1 MRVFLACVAAWL
13 VQSVLTWA
21 GLGFSWGVIL
31 SAALT
36 TGVLYIAAAAS
47 GARGWPLFWLLTVL
61 CGGIGVVN
69 IQIESFAFG
78 MAPLSA
84 TVRETL
90 LQLVQLVVVTAI
102 VTIGMARSVPAES
115 AAPALARRLW
125 LRLPAVALSYM
136 VLYLVAGSLI
146 YPFVR
151 HFYMTSGVVVI
162 PSIGVILGVQFLRG
176 LVYAAALLPLLRRMA
191 GRRAH
196 AALVAGLS
204 LSVFGGIAPLLLPVD
219 SILPPE
225 VRAVHMIEILGSNFV
240 LGVIGAWLLVRR
252 PPSRRRAEAV
262 AAPEDVLVARV

>member
-1 MRVFLACVAAWL
+1 MRVFLACVVAWL
-13 VQSVLTWA
+13 VQSVLLLA
-21 GLGFSWGVIL
+21 GLGFSWGVLL

-47 GARGWPLFWLLTVL
+47 GARGWPLFWLLGVL

-84 TVRETL
+84 TIRDTL
-90 LQLVQLVVVTAI
+90 LQLVELVVVIAI

-115 AAPALARRLW
+115 TAPAMARRLW
-125 LRLPAVALSYM
+125 LRMPAVALSYM

-151 HFYMTSGVVVI
+151 HFYMTSGVLVI
-162 PSIGVILGVQFLRG
+162 PPIGVILGVQFLRG

-191 GRRAH
+191 GRRPH
-196 AALVAGLS
+196 AALVAGLA

-225 VRAVHMIEILGSNFV
+225 VRAVHMLEILGSNFM
-240 LGVIGAWLLVRR
+240 LGVIGAMLLVRR
-252 PPSRRRAEAV
+252 APSARRAETV
-262 AAPEDVLVARV
+262 AAPDDVLIARV

>member
-1 MRVFLACVAAWL
+1 
-13 VQSVLTWA
+13 
-21 GLGFSWGVIL
+21 
-31 SAALT
+31 
-36 TGVLYIAAAAS
+36 
-47 GARGWPLFWLLTVL
+47 
-61 CGGIGVVN
+61 
-69 IQIESFAFG
+69 
-78 MAPLSA
+78 
-84 TVRETL
+84 
-90 LQLVQLVVVTAI
+90 
-102 VTIGMARSVPAES
+102 
-115 AAPALARRLW
+115 
-125 LRLPAVALSYM
+125 M

-162 PSIGVILGVQFLRG
+162 PKIGVILGVQFLRG

-191 GRRAH
+191 GQRPH

-219 SILPPE
+219 GILPPE

-262 AAPEDVLVARV
+262 NTSTDVLVARV

>member
-1 MRVFLACVAAWL
+1 MRVLLACVVAWL

-84 TVRETL
+84 TVRDTL

-115 AAPALARRLW
+115 TAPALARRLW
-125 LRLPAVALSYM
+125 LRVPAVALSYM
-136 VLYLVAGSLI
+136 VLYLAAGIMIL
-146 YPFVR
+146 PVVR
-151 HFYMTSGVVVI
+151 HFYATSSLIVI
-162 PSIGVILGVQFLRG
+162 PPIGVILGVQFLRG

-191 GRRAH
+191 GQRGH
-196 AALVAGLS
+196 AAFVAGLS
-204 LSVFGGIAPLLLPVD
+204 LAVFGGIAPLLLPVD

-225 VRAVHMIEILGSNFV
+225 VRAVHMLEILCSNFM
-240 LGVIGAWLLVRR
+240 LGVIGALLLVRR
-252 PPSRRRAEAV
+252 TPSRRRAETV
-262 AAPEDVLVARV
+262 AASDDVLIARV